1 MDKKYLNKVIDQ
13 IFSETKFDYEYM
25 DGRVFL
31 PYLDGFILFTNFLI
45 VTPSYRSFFW
55 AHSKNIYGLSEEE
68 TEYVW
73 VEYNR
78 IIKRE
83 INRHL
88 KLD

>member
-1 MDKKYLNKVIDQ
+1 
-13 IFSETKFDYEYM
+13 M

-31 PYLDGFILFTNFLI
+31 PYLDGFILFTNFSL